1 MSFQSRLFNP
11 LQNLMIPVVVD
22 HDNTSSLTLA
32 RNLGGRV
39 KMVGF
44 IKVSQED
51 NISAEV
57 NNARHL
63 REKMADLSASL
74 SVQGAL
80 QISVTEDPYIELQ
93 NITAREN
100 PDLLILEW
108 PNHIKFFQSGLEN
121 FLSELQCD
129 VAVIRGTIDKS
140 IERIL
145 IPIRGG
151 PNAELSMRLGLSMPH
166 TELLAIHLKSKEQN
180 CEKDNQFIGLERILP
195 KIKDV
200 VYQTRASSDPEKMIL
215 TEAQLSDLVILGAG
229 VTNQGSGFHLGE
241 LTENI
246 LNQSPCD
253 VIVVKTQK
261 ERFEEVE
268 DFESTSSSGYHAIS
282 ILVDKWF
289 AENTYHAGEFD
300 DLYHLVS
307 LKQEQK
313 VSISL
318 AMPALNEEKTVG
330 KVIETIKTSL
340 MDDFPLLDEIVLMD
354 SNSTDSTRDIVSQY
368 GVPTFI
374 HQNLLTEYGSRDGKG
389 EALWKSLLVTNG
401 DIIIW
406 IDTDIVNIHPRFVY
420 GVIGPM
426 LVNPEIQFVK
436 GFYRRPIKNA
446 ETLQS
451 SGGGRVTELT
461 ARPLLNLF
469 YPELSGVIQP
479 LSGEY
484 GGRRKALEQV
494 PFYSGYGVEIGLLI
508 DIYEKFGLSSIA
520 QVDLLKRIHHN
531 QPLEALSKMSAV
543 ILQAVIHKLETR
555 FDRPFLDE
563 INKTMKMIKIKDGNY
578 RLAVEK
584 VVEKE
589 RPPMLEVQAYIEKH
603 IRKFFD

>member
-11 LQNLMIPVVVD
+11 LQNLMIPVIVD

-108 PNHIKFFQSGLEN
+108 PDHIKFFQSGLEN

-180 CEKDNQFIGLERILP
+180 CEKDNQFIGLERVLP

-340 MDDFPLLDEIVLMD
+340 MEDFPLLDEIVLMD

-368 GVPTFI
+368 GVPTYI

-406 IDTDIVNIHPRFVY
+406 IDTDVVNIHPRFVY

-469 YPELSGVIQP
+469 YPELCGCYP
-479 LSGEY
+479 T
-484 GGRRKALEQV
+484 A
-494 PFYSGYGVEIGLLI
+494 
-508 DIYEKFGLSSIA
+508 
-520 QVDLLKRIHHN
+520 
-531 QPLEALSKMSAV
+531 
-543 ILQAVIHKLETR
+543 
-555 FDRPFLDE
+555 
-563 INKTMKMIKIKDGNY
+563 
-578 RLAVEK
+578 
-584 VVEKE
+584 
-589 RPPMLEVQAYIEKH
+589 
-603 IRKFFD
+603 IR